1 MTAALET
8 ANELLAAAKAAID
21 SGDHQLADEYIEAAK
36 PGIRAF
42 RRETRIEEIL
52 AHGRVALEQLDH
64 IEQVRRL
71 CAYGLAQGR
80 AGAEAIEFC
89 ELAETRPPIVT
100 DRGLAGI
107 TPAFQWLQ
115 GNRRQLSAL
124 IKNLIPSETL

>member
-1 MTAALET
+1 MTATLET

-21 SGDHQLADEYIEAAK
+21 QGDHGLASEYIEAAK
-36 PGIRAF
+36 PGIQAF
-42 RRETRIEEIL
+42 RRETKIEAIIE
-52 AHGRVALEQLDH
+52 HGREAMATLDF
-64 IEQVRRL
+64 IEQIRRL